1 MLPKDLFLPRNTYII
16 VPAIKVCYLDC
27 EFEKLLTSEVDDDF
41 RTKILKER
49 KHLFG
54 TPHTHTHARAP
65 TATIQNALWLFV
77 TELDLIASSLPRTLS
92 QS

>member
-1 MLPKDLFLPRNTYII
+1 MLHKDLFLPRNTYII
-16 VPAIKVCYLDC
+16 VPAIKVCCLDC

-54 TPHTHTHARAP
+54 TPPHTHTHTCAP
-65 TATIQNALWLFV
+65 TVTIQNALWLFGF
-77 TELDLIASSLPRTLS
+77 LSLNLT
-92 QS
+92 